1 MSSGLIRVPRRGCP
15 LSVIATNATELG
27 FDKLDPSTYLLGR
40 VNYQDAVSLS
50 PLLMEALEIAKF
62 LILR

>member
-1 MSSGLIRVPRRGCP
+1 MSWGLISVPRRGCP

-27 FDKLDPSTYLLGR
+27 FDNLGPSTYLLGR
-40 VNYQDAVSLS
+40 VIYRDAVSLS
-50 PLLMEALEIAKF
+50 PLLMQALETAKF